1 MKKMK
6 VFTSILSAAILTAT
20 SVIGASAAH
29 YKGDVDRDDDVTIN
43 DVVTVQNSFVGKG
56 NIENDKKIY
65 VDMNEDGKYNVFDL
79 ILMKRVVI
87 GEAPMEEVP
96 SLTTPP
102 ETTTTT
108 TTTTTVVTTTPVT
121 TTEEETTTTTKATEE
136 TTTTTKATEEITTT
150 TEATEETTTTTK
162 ATEETTTTTKATE
175 ETTTTTVSSNDKE
188 IITTAIVLEK
198 SGLES
203 MPLDSTKE
211 IDYMELQLGT
221 EKDFKLHVYIDN
233 WSMWVNI
240 SCENGVLS
248 QTGTESMIES
258 VTINGDKAIIKFKE
272 GLKGETLYFK
282 NDYSIENIDIISVK
296 VVMAGNGDVPVE
308 TSVTEKPEETT
319 TTKATSQETTETS
332 AVSTEETT
340 VTSEISTIET
350 TTTVT
355 SDKSEEVSGTV
366 EVEPNGDVKVD
377 LDSEKEVD
385 SISITLDTTNDF
397 YFHFYLGNW
406 DSWFNIECKDGVL
419 TYNDDNKNIES
430 IEIKENQV
438 VVKFT
443 EGMKVSS
450 ATFHQNNGQENIKV
464 IDYTIKMK

>member
-136 TTTTTKATEEITTT
+136 TTTTTE
-150 TEATEETTTTTK
+150 

-175 ETTTTTVSSNDKE
+175 ETTTTTVSSDDKE

-443 EGMKVSS
+443 EGIKVSS